1 MNCHLSTLI
10 SKWIWIFSSTS
21 ILSAFLAMIASSW
34 FLVAI
39 PFNFQTH
46 KLIQK
51 WAAKMFQLKMH
62 SMILQSNCVNFRK
75 KSCILIWSIFQWQ
88 LMISEFMTP
97 KIYLIYRFLSNFSII
112 STSQSS
118 QLVRQWASQSTN
130 QSVSDCQSII
140 LSVIQSVS
148 QSVSNWT
155 RQPVNWSEVL
165 KEVSLYLKQQVSQAI
180 SQSYNQSVSQSV
192 RWSMNQVHVSKPA
205 GQSVSMSISQL
216 FSQQVHVHCMQI
228 SQSINQS
235 AD

>member
-21 ILSAFLAMIASSW
+21 ILSEFLAIIASSW

-51 WAAKMFQLKMH
+51 WAAKRFQLKMH

-88 LMISEFMTP
+88 LMISEFITP

-118 QLVRQWASQSTN
+118 QLVRQWAIQSTN
-130 QSVSDCQSII
+130 QSVSDCQLII

-148 QSVSNWT
+148 QSVS
-155 RQPVNWSEVL
+155 Q
-165 KEVSLYLKQQVSQAI
+165 
-180 SQSYNQSVSQSV
+180 
-192 RWSMNQVHVSKPA
+192 
-205 GQSVSMSISQL
+205 
-216 FSQQVHVHCMQI
+216 
-228 SQSINQS
+228 
-235 AD
+235 